1 MFISLKNL
9 IIGKNDNTTYVSVI
23 VLGPMQQPEET
34 FRLDK
39 NDLEKWIQVSLEYS
53 EISRTKKLWLVNCL

>member
-9 IIGKNDNTTYVSVI
+9 IIRENDDTTYVSVI
-23 VLGPMQQPEET
+23 VIDPMQQPEET

-39 NDLEKWIQVSLEYS
+39 NDLEKWIQVGLK
-53 EISRTKKLWLVNCL
+53 IQRN